1 MLIMETQGCSDMT
14 EIETETK
21 TEETA
26 SRTQRFAEWL
36 MKRDERRQEKETSL
50 EGLMKF
56 NIFLS
61 VLTLVSV
68 SGAAALDYAMIAWL
82 WV

>member
-1 MLIMETQGCSDMT
+1 M
-14 EIETETK
+14 K

-61 VLTLVSV
+61 TLTLVSV
-68 SGAAALDYAMIAWL
+68 AGA
-82 WV
+82 

>member
-1 MLIMETQGCSDMT
+1 MT
-14 EIETETK
+14 EESNTETK
-21 TEETA
+21 EENSKATRTA
-26 SRTQRFAEWL
+26 RFAQWL
-36 MKRDERRQEKETSL
+36 MDRDAKREEKESNL

-61 VLTLVSV
+61 TLTLVSV
-68 SGAAALDYAMIAWL
+68 AGATALDYAMIAWL

>member
-1 MLIMETQGCSDMT
+1 M
-14 EIETETK
+14 EIEENPIEEKK
-21 TEETA
+21 TATA
-26 SRTQRFAEWL
+26 KFAEWL
-36 MKRDERRQEKETSL
+36 MKRDERRQEKESNL

-68 SGAAALDYAMIAWL
+68 SGAVALDYAMMAWVWL
-82 WV
+82 

>member
-1 MLIMETQGCSDMT
+1 MT
-14 EIETETK
+14 ETETE
-21 TEETA
+21 TVIEESKSATK
-26 SRTQRFAEWL
+26 TQRFAEWL

-61 VLTLVSV
+61 TLTLVSV
-68 SGAAALDYAMIAWL
+68 AGATALDYAMIAWL

>member
-1 MLIMETQGCSDMT
+1 MD
-14 EIETETK
+14 ETETVIEESK
-21 TEETA
+21 TATK
-26 SRTQRFAEWL
+26 TQRFAEWL

-61 VLTLVSV
+61 TLTLVSV
-68 SGAAALDYAMIAWL
+68 AGATALDYAMIAWL

>member
-1 MLIMETQGCSDMT
+1 MT
-14 EIETETK
+14 ESENPIEEKK
-21 TEETA
+21 TATA
-26 SRTQRFAEWL
+26 KFAEWL
-36 MKRDERRQEKETSL
+36 MKRDERRQEKESNL

-68 SGAAALDYAMIAWL
+68 SGAVALDYAMMTWVWL
-82 WV
+82 

>member
-1 MLIMETQGCSDMT
+1 M
-14 EIETETK
+14 TETK
-21 TEETA
+21 TETVIEETKSA
-26 SRTQRFAEWL
+26 TRTQRFAEWL

-61 VLTLVSV
+61 TITLVSV
-68 SGAAALDYAMIAWL
+68 AGATALDYAMIAWL

>member
-1 MLIMETQGCSDMT
+1 MT
-14 EIETETK
+14 ETETVIEESK
-21 TEETA
+21 TAT
-26 SRTQRFAEWL
+26 RTQRFAEWL
-36 MKRDERRQEKETSL
+36 MARQEKKEAKETSL

-61 VLTLVSV
+61 TLTLVSV
-68 SGAAALDYAMIAWL
+68 AGATALDYAMIAWL

>member
-1 MLIMETQGCSDMT
+1 MT
-14 EIETETK
+14 KTETETVI
-21 TEETA
+21 EESKSAT
-26 SRTQRFAEWL
+26 RTQRFAEWL

-61 VLTLVSV
+61 TITLVSV
-68 SGAAALDYAMIAWL
+68 AGATALDYAMIAWL

>member
-1 MLIMETQGCSDMT
+1 MT
-14 EIETETK
+14 ETETVI
-21 TEETA
+21 EESKSAT
-26 SRTQRFAEWL
+26 RTQRFAEWL

-61 VLTLVSV
+61 TLTLVSV
-68 SGAAALDYAMIAWL
+68 AGATALDYAMIAWL

>member
-1 MLIMETQGCSDMT
+1 MT
-14 EIETETK
+14 ESENPIEEKK
-21 TEETA
+21 TATA
-26 SRTQRFAEWL
+26 KFAEWL
-36 MKRDERRQEKETSL
+36 MKRDERRQEKESNL

-68 SGAAALDYAMIAWL
+68 SGLIIVCPL
-82 WV
+82 KVTFH